1 MAQPSIQGRFV
12 WQELMTN
19 DTAAAAAF
27 YPKFSGWQAGP
38 SPHDASYTL
47 FRAGSGPVAGL
58 MKLPADAHG
67 VLPYWLPY
75 VGSDDV
81 DATVAAAEKLGA
93 KVLHATTEMSGVG
106 RFAVLADPQGAAFGI
121 YKPNTAMPEKP
132 TPSLGEFA
140 WQELGTSNLE
150 AAFEFYHELFGWQAI
165 HRMEMGPGGIYLIF
179 GQSGV
184 QRGGMFKLNPAGPSR
199 WLPYIE
205 VANADAAASAAR
217 AAGAR
222 IVNGPMDVPGG
233 ARIAQ
238 LHDPQGVLVAVH
250 SAAPVAAKS
259 APEKKSPP
267 KPQAAPAQPAAA
279 KPATAPSAS
288 TAKPAAPKPAVAK
301 PAAAK
306 VAAVKPA
313 PAKPAPAKPAPAKPA
328 AAAKKTP
335 AKTPAKKSAAKK
347 AKKAKKKIV
356 AKKSAK
362 RAKKK
367 SAPKKAKQKARG
379 KSRARGKKKATRKK

>member
-1 MAQPSIQGRFV
+1 MAQASIQGRFV

-27 YPKFSGWQAGP
+27 YPKITGWQASP
-38 SPHDASYTL
+38 SPHDASYIL
-47 FRAGSGPVAGL
+47 FRTGSGPIAGL
-58 MKLPADAHG
+58 MKLAADAHG
-67 VLPYWLPY
+67 VPPHWLPY
-75 VGSDDV
+75 IGSDNV
-81 DATVAAAEKLGA
+81 DTTVAAAEKLGA

-106 RFAVLADPQGAAFGI
+106 RFAVLADPQGAAFGV
-121 YKPNTAMPEKP
+121 YKPNTAMPDKS
-132 TPSLGEFA
+132 TPSPGEFS

-150 AAFEFYHELFGWQAI
+150 AAFEFYRELFGWQAI
-165 HRMEMGPGGIYLIF
+165 HRMDMGPNGTYLVF
-179 GQSGV
+179 GQGSV
-184 QRGGMFKLNPAGPSR
+184 QRGGIYKLNPAGPSR

-205 VANADAAASAAR
+205 VPNADAAAGAAR

-233 ARIAQ
+233 GRIAQ
-238 LHDPQGVLVAVH
+238 LLDPHDILIAVH
-250 SAAPVAAKS
+250 SAAPTAAKSAPS

-267 KPQAAPAQPAAA
+267 KPQAAPAQPAA
-279 KPATAPSAS
+279 KPAAKSATPPSAS
-288 TAKPAAPKPAVAK
+288 AAK

-306 VAAVKPA
+306 PVA
-313 PAKPAPAKPAPAKPA
+313 AKPA
-328 AAAKKTP
+328 AAKAAAPKAAAPAKK
-335 AKTPAKKSAAKK
+335 APAKKSAAKK
-347 AKKAKKKIV
+347 AKKAKKKSV

-367 SAPKKAKQKARG
+367 VAPKKAKQKARG